1 MLWFLSSLLLL
12 GRYAAASPPVKVSL
26 RTSWPAPIFLVEIIE
41 SVALE
46 DSKTFFPFLDRVTDP
61 EVVTI
66 TPDEAPEAVY
76 SSSLEV
82 AKNMGL
88 FSEPG
93 ALAFVESS
101 LALHAATP
109 KIEAFYY
116 HYTEVVGAS
125 ARHKECGS
133 WVDWY
138 GTVVCDVESLAQV
151 AGLDT
156 IDSTDSHPSNYT
168 RPKILPFDHIYPTPD
183 SRLETPPRS
192 AILYASLASPNFRE
206 LHTYLMRLANNAE
219 RRIEYI
225 VRHVPP
231 ENIDPS
237 RRSYLSGYSVSLD
250 LKKMDYLALD
260 DRHLSTQQDD
270 RSLSDEQENEARAI
284 DADPIFSLLDTY
296 PENSTAPD
304 VNTPP
309 TEDELHSIGFQ
320 ASQLIMDSADPLLT
334 LTHLSQNFPKYVTT
348 LARRVTVKE
357 NIAQEV
363 HENQL
368 RVQGGANAMWLNG
381 VSVAEKDLNAF
392 GLLRL
397 LKKERSIMTDL
408 TSLDLERGEAMDL
421 LTHPILSAAQESKDV
436 LDGLVDASDR
446 IEGGD
451 VIIWWNDLEKDRRY
465 NQWGASITGL
475 LRPLFPG
482 QFHMIKLN
490 LFNVVLAL
498 DLSRPANLVFVAG
511 TMHGIIERGFPFRFG
526 VVPIVETEDGARMA
540 RLIYFLLNNF
550 GRKVTMNFLKRVAHP
565 FTVPG
570 AQRSFQW
577 STIRG
582 EYDALMAAEA
592 NAGTPIDQISVD
604 FESVVSGTNSGARSL
619 DGAGSYNN
627 RLSTTLSASS
637 AGHGFINGK
646 HVAFDENFLRNMQTE
661 ISRQLMHL
669 QEEIYEGHLT
679 DEDNERISN
688 YFFDLPTT
696 ARRRNKYVVPT
707 KDDLDIISL
716 PELLPR
722 SGSLF
727 APSSFV
733 YPTESEVIPVTL
745 FVVADLDAKDGL
757 EFVKEALTSMGK
769 ESSARLAFIHN
780 PATEEL
786 SQGISVSSIFA
797 HLVDQNQLSK
807 IAPARLLQ
815 SLDGSEL
822 ASEPDEPTPQVSFST
837 IRALKNALE
846 LDHLG
851 QNGSNKKSGFLE
863 ACQWFVRSMGIEQG
877 QNGIVINGRIIG
889 AISPKEFL
897 AADFQAL
904 QEYELLKR
912 IQPVFAALENIR
924 PGLRNLDRATIAHV
938 VSIASSVISSIQL
951 PDPSEVGLFDAPRR
965 PRNRNYRTL
974 ESKYTVFEV
983 GDNSTALYQIAVIV
997 DPLSETAQKWS
1008 SLLKWISYLPDTY
1021 LEIRLNPT
1029 QYSEVPLKK
1038 FFRYN
1043 LQTSLSFDETG
1054 QELLSQTVFKDLPLE
1069 PIYTLAMDV
1078 PSSWLVRPREAMY
1091 DLDNIQLGN
1100 LAPED
1105 STVDTIFDLDYIV
1118 VEGHAR
1124 DTTTQS
1130 PPRGLQLQLVS
1141 SSVPIDDTQVVA
1153 NLGYFQFKT
1162 KPGVFKLEI
1171 REGRGRDIYVTDS
1184 VGNEG
1189 WDSPSVNE
1197 VGNEITVTSF
1207 EGQTLYPRFS
1217 RLSGMEREDVL
1228 AEEEEE
1234 ESSSVFGSMFSSVK
1248 SLFKATEE
1256 TAIDEADEQADINI
1270 FTVASGLLYERFV
1283 GIMILSVLRNT
1294 KSTVKFWFIENFLS
1308 PSFLEFIPHLAEA
1321 YNFKYELVT
1330 YKWPSWLRAQKEK
1343 QRIIWAY
1350 KILFLDVLF
1359 PMDLKKVI
1367 FVDADQIVRADLQE
1381 LVDLDLHGAPYGYT
1395 PMGDDNEAMEGFRFW
1410 KTGYWADFLQGKP
1423 YHISALYVVDL
1434 VRFRQI
1440 AAGDILRGSY
1450 QQLSMDPNSLA
1461 NLDQDLPNNLQREVP
1476 IHSLHEDWLW
1486 CETWCSKDRL
1496 HRAKTIDLCQ
1506 NPLTK
1511 EPKLDRA
1518 RQIPEWEEYDSE
1530 IAKFARKLAEE
1541 GKIRSR
1547 IAAADA
1553 NALAQTASGVAPAN
1567 PETGGANQEEAEND
1581 EKIPGIRDEL

>member
-1 MLWFLSSLLLL
+1 MLWFLSSLLLA
-12 GRYAAASPPVKVSL
+12 GKVCCGKSSGQGL
-26 RTSWPAPIFLVEIIE
+26 SQNSWPAPIFLVEIMQVE

-46 DSKTFFPFLDRVTDP
+46 DSKTFFPFFDV
-61 EVVTI
+61 
-66 TPDEAPEAVY
+66 PEAVY

-82 AKNMGL
+82 ARIWVC
-88 FSEPG
+88 FPEPG

-109 KIEAFYY
+109 KIEAFYH

-168 RPKILPFDHIYPTPD
+168 RPKILPFDHIYPPPD
-183 SRLETPPRS
+183 NRLETPPRS
-192 AILYASLASPNFRE
+192 AILYASLDSPNFRE

-219 RRIEYI
+219 PRIEYI
-225 VRHVPP
+225 VRHVRQKT
-231 ENIDPS
+231 S
-237 RRSYLSGYSVSLD
+237 TRYSVSLD

-270 RSLSDEQENEARAI
+270 
-284 DADPIFSLLDTY
+284 P
-296 PENSTAPD
+296 
-304 VNTPP
+304 
-309 TEDELHSIGFQ
+309 
-320 ASQLIMDSADPLLT
+320 SQLIMDSADPLLT

-421 LTHPILSAAQESKDV
+421 LTHPILSAAQESKMFWT
-436 LDGLVDASDR
+436 
-446 IEGGD
+446 GGD
-451 VIIWWNDLEKDRRY
+451 VIIWWNDLEKDRSSHSAR
-465 NQWGASITGL
+465 
-475 LRPLFPG
+475 
-482 QFHMIKLN
+482 
-490 LFNVVLAL
+490 
-498 DLSRPANLVFVAG
+498 

-604 FESVVSGTNSGARSL
+604 FESAVSGTNSGARSL
-619 DGAGSYNN
+619 DGAQSYNN

-696 ARRRNKYVVPT
+696 ARRRNKYVVPS

-722 SGSLF
+722 SGPLF

-745 FVVADLDAKDGL
+745 FVVADLNAKDGL

-786 SQGISVSSIFA
+786 SQGISISSIFA
-797 HLVDQNQLSK
+797 HLVDENQLSK

-815 SLDGSEL
+815 SLDGGEL
-822 ASEPDEPTPQVSFST
+822 ASEPDESTPQVSFST

-863 ACQWFVRSMGIEQG
+863 ACQWFVRSMGIEEG

-912 IQPVFAALENIR
+912 IQPVLAALENIR
-924 PGLRNLDRATIAHV
+924 PGLRYLDRATIAHV
-938 VSIASSVISSIQL
+938 VSMASSVISSIQL
-951 PDPSEVGLFDAPRR
+951 PDPSE
-965 PRNRNYRTL
+965 NYRTL
-974 ESKYTVFEV
+974 ESQYTVFEV

-1054 QELLSQTVFKDLPLE
+1054 QELLSQTVFEDLPLE

-1105 STVDTIFDLDYIV
+1105 SSVDTIFDLDYIV

-1217 RLSGMEREDVL
+1217 RLPGMEREDVL

-1256 TAIDEADEQADINI
+1256 TAVDEADEQADINI

-1321 YNFKYELVT
+1321 YNFKYEL
-1330 YKWPSWLRAQKEK
+1330 K

-1423 YHISALYVVDL
+1423 YHIRS
-1434 VRFRQI
+1434 
-1440 AAGDILRGSY
+1440 AGDILRGSY

-1486 CETWCSKDRL
+1486 VSSKDRL

-1553 NALAQTASGVAPAN
+1553 NALAQTASGVVPAN
-1567 PETGGANQEEAEND
+1567 PESGGANKEEAEND
-1581 EKIPGIRDEL
+1581 EKIPEMRDEL

>member
-26 RTSWPAPIFLVEIIE
+26 RTSWPAPIFLVEIMQVE

-46 DSKTFFPFLDRVTDP
+46 DSKTFFPFFDL
-61 EVVTI
+61 TI

-109 KIEAFYY
+109 KIEAFYH

-168 RPKILPFDHIYPTPD
+168 RPKILPFDHIYPPPD
-183 SRLETPPRS
+183 NRLETPPRS
-192 AILYASLASPNFRE
+192 AILYASLDSPNFRE

-219 RRIEYI
+219 PRIEYI

-237 RRSYLSGYSVSLD
+237 RRSYLSGYS
-250 LKKMDYLALD
+250 MDYLALD

-436 LDGLVDASDR
+436 LDG
-446 IEGGD
+446 GD

-604 FESVVSGTNSGARSL
+604 FESAVSGTNSGARSL
-619 DGAGSYNN
+619 DGAQSYNN

-696 ARRRNKYVVPT
+696 ARRRNKYVVPS

-722 SGSLF
+722 SGPLF

-745 FVVADLDAKDGL
+745 FVVADLNAKDGL

-786 SQGISVSSIFA
+786 SQGISISSIFA
-797 HLVDQNQLSK
+797 HLVDENQLSK

-815 SLDGSEL
+815 SLDGGEL
-822 ASEPDEPTPQVSFST
+822 ASEPDESTPQVSFST
-837 IRALKNALE
+837 IRALKNALN
-846 LDHLG
+846 LTTWAKTDPTKIGLP
-851 QNGSNKKSGFLE
+851 
-863 ACQWFVRSMGIEQG
+863 RSVPM
-877 QNGIVINGRIIG
+877 IIG

-912 IQPVFAALENIR
+912 IQPVLAALENIR
-924 PGLRNLDRATIAHV
+924 PGLRYLDRFG
-938 VSIASSVISSIQL
+938 SSVISSIQL

-974 ESKYTVFEV
+974 ESQYTVFEV

-1054 QELLSQTVFKDLPLE
+1054 QELLSQTVFEDLPLE
-1069 PIYTLAMDV
+1069 PIYHWPWTYLLHG
-1078 PSSWLVRPREAMY
+1078 SF
-1091 DLDNIQLGN
+1091 DLLGN

-1105 STVDTIFDLDYIV
+1105 SSVDTIFDLDYIV

-1130 PPRGLQLQLVS
+1130 PP
-1141 SSVPIDDTQVVA
+1141 VVA

-1217 RLSGMEREDVL
+1217 RLPGMEREDVL

-1256 TAIDEADEQADINI
+1256 TAVDEADEQADINI

-1321 YNFKYELVT
+1321 YNFNMNSSLT
-1330 YKWPSWLRAQKEK
+1330 KEK

-1423 YHISALYVVDL
+1423 YHIRS
-1434 VRFRQI
+1434 
-1440 AAGDILRGSY
+1440 AGDILRGSY

-1486 CETWCSKDRL
+1486 VSSKDRL

-1553 NALAQTASGVAPAN
+1553 NALAQTASGVVPAN
-1567 PETGGANQEEAEND
+1567 PESGGANKEEAEND
-1581 EKIPGIRDEL
+1581 EKIPEMRDEL

>member
-1 MLWFLSSLLLL
+1 MLWFFLLL
-12 GRYAAASPPVKVSL
+12 GSYAAAASPPVKVSL
-26 RTSWPAPIFLVEIIE
+26 RTSWPAPSFLIEIIE
-41 SVALE
+41 SITLE
-46 DSKTFFPFLDRVTDP
+46 NNRAFFPFLDRITDS
-61 EVVTI
+61 EVVSI
-66 TPDEAPEAVY
+66 TQNEAPEAIY

-88 FSEPG
+88 FSESSS
-93 ALAFVESS
+93 LAFLEMS

-109 KIEAFYY
+109 KIEAFYH
-116 HYTEVVGAS
+116 HYKETVETT

-138 GTVVCDVESLAQV
+138 GLVVCDVESLAQF

-156 IDSTDSHPSNYT
+156 IDSTENHSSNYT
-168 RPKILPFDHIYPTPD
+168 RPKILPFDHIYPSPD
-183 SRLETPPRS
+183 SRLEIPPRS
-192 AILYASLASPNFRE
+192 AILYASLNSANFRE
-206 LHTYLMRLANNAE
+206 LHTYLMRLANHAE
-219 RRIEYI
+219 HRIEYI
-225 VRHVPP
+225 FRYVPP
-231 ENIDPS
+231 EDIDPS
-237 RRSYLSGYSVSLD
+237 KRIYLSGYSVALD

-260 DRHLSTQQDD
+260 DRHLSTQQDG
-270 RSLSDEQENEARAI
+270 RSRSEEQETETLV
-284 DADPIFSLLDTY
+284 ADPVFSLLGAY
-296 PENSTAPD
+296 PENSTASD
-304 VNTPP
+304 INTPP
-309 TEDELHSIGFQ
+309 TEDELHVIGFQ
-320 ASQLIMDSADPLLT
+320 ASQLIMDSSNPLLA

-348 LARRVTVKE
+348 LARRVPVNE
-357 NIAQEV
+357 NLMQEV

-381 VSVAEKDLNAF
+381 VPVAEKDLDVF

-397 LKKERSIMTDL
+397 LKKERGIMMEL
-408 TSLDLERGEAMDL
+408 TRLNLERGEAIEL
-421 LTHPILSAAQESKDV
+421 LTHPILSIAQESKDV

-446 IEGGD
+446 VEGGD

-465 NQWGASITGL
+465 NQWSASITGL

-482 QFHMIKLN
+482 QFHMMKLN
-490 LFNVVLAL
+490 LFNVVLVL
-498 DLSRPANLVFVAG
+498 DLFRPANLVFVAG
-511 TMHGIIERGFPFRFG
+511 TMHSIIERGFPFRFG
-526 VVPIVETEDGARMA
+526 VVPIVETEDGTRMA
-540 RLIYFLLNNF
+540 RLIYFLLNQF
-550 GRKVTMNFLKRVAHP
+550 GRKITMNFLKRVAHP
-565 FTVPG
+565 FTIPG
-570 AQRSFQW
+570 AQSSLQW
-577 STIRG
+577 SDIRH
-582 EYDALMAAEA
+582 EYDGLMAAEA
-592 NAGTPIDQISVD
+592 RAGAPIDQTSVD
-604 FESVVSGTNSGARSL
+604 FESIVSGAISQAKTL
-619 DGAGSYNN
+619 DSAQAYTN
-627 RLSTTLSASS
+627 RLGATLSVFPT
-637 AGHGFINGK
+637 GHGFINGK
-646 HVAFDENFLRNMQTE
+646 HFVFDENFLRNMQIE
-661 ISRQLMHL
+661 ISRQLIHL

-696 ARRRNKYVVPT
+696 ARRRNKYVVPS
-707 KDDLDIISL
+707 KDNLDIISL
-716 PELLPR
+716 PELSLI
-722 SGSLF
+722 SGPIFSS
-727 APSSFV
+727 SSFV
-733 YPTESEVIPVTL
+733 YPTGSEAVSVTL
-745 FVVADLDAKDGL
+745 FVVADLNSKDGL
-757 EFVKEALTSMGK
+757 DFVKEALLSMQEK
-769 ESSARLAFIHN
+769 DSTTRLTIVHN
-780 PATEEL
+780 PSSEETP
-786 SQGISVSSIFA
+786 QGISVSSIFA
-797 HLVDQNQLSK
+797 HLVDNSQLSK
-807 IAPARLLQ
+807 ISPAELLR
-815 SLDGSEL
+815 SLNGGGLESGV
-822 ASEPDEPTPQVSFST
+822 DESNPQVSFST
-837 IRALKNALE
+837 VKAFKNALD
-846 LDHLG
+846 LDHLD
-851 QNGSNKKSGFLE
+851 NGKSNKQSGFLE
-863 ACQWFVRSMGIEQG
+863 ACRLFVRSVGIESG
-877 QNGIVINGRIIG
+877 QNAVVINGRIVGPIT
-889 AISPKEFL
+889 PKEFL
-897 AADFQAL
+897 AVDFQAL

-912 IQPVFAALENIR
+912 IQPVFSALKDIR
-924 PGLRNLDRATIAHV
+924 PGLTIFDRATLAHTI
-938 VSIASSVISSIQL
+938 SMASSVISAIQV

-965 PRNRNYRTL
+965 PRNRNYQTL
-974 ESKYTVFEV
+974 ERKHTSFEV
-983 GDNSTALYQIAVIV
+983 GDNSTALYQMAVIL

-1008 SLLKWISYLPDTY
+1008 SLLQWISQIPDTY
-1021 LEIRLNPT
+1021 IEIRLNPT
-1029 QYSEVPLKK
+1029 QYSEVPLKR

-1043 LQTSLSFDETG
+1043 LRTSLSFDETG
-1054 QELLSQTVFKDLPLE
+1054 QEVSSQTVFEDLPLE

-1091 DLDNIQLGN
+1091 DLDNIQLGS
-1100 LAPED
+1100 LASED
-1105 STVDTIFDLDYIV
+1105 SSVDTIFDLDNIV

-1124 DTTTQS
+1124 DITTQS
-1130 PPRGLQLQLVS
+1130 PPRGAQLQLVS
-1141 SSVPIDDTQVVA
+1141 GSLPIDDTQVVA

-1171 REGRGRDIYVTDS
+1171 REGRGRDIFVIES

-1189 WDSPSVNE
+1189 WDSPSVDE
-1197 VGNEITVTSF
+1197 VGNEITVISF

-1217 RLSGMEREDVL
+1217 RIPGMEREDVL

-1234 ESSSVFGSMFSSVK
+1234 ESSSVFESMVSSVK
-1248 SLFKATEE
+1248 SLFGASEKSDIVE
-1256 TAIDEADEQADINI
+1256 TVDEQADINI

-1410 KTGYWADFLQGKP
+1410 KTGYWADFLKGRP

-1476 IHSLHEDWLW
+1476 IYSLHEDWLW

-1511 EPKLDRA
+1511 EPKLARA

-1530 IAKFARKLAEE
+1530 IAKFARKLAED
-1541 GKIRSR
+1541 GKILSR
-1547 IAAADA
+1547 IATADA
-1553 NALAQTASGVAPAN
+1553 NALAQTASGAPSSSS
-1567 PETGGANQEEAEND
+1567 ESSGFDKEEQVEADAGTAE
-1581 EKIPGIRDEL
+1581 IRDEL

>member
-1 MLWFLSSLLLL
+1 MLLLL
-12 GRYAAASPPVKVSL
+12 PFVLCLSRYAVASPPVKVSL
-26 RTSWPAPIFLVEIIE
+26 RTSWPAPPFLVEIIE
-41 SVALE
+41 TVALE
-46 DSKTFFPFLDRVTDP
+46 NSKAFFPFLDRVTDP
-61 EVVTI
+61 DVVII
-66 TPDEAPEAVY
+66 TPNEAPEAIY

-88 FSEPG
+88 FSESG
-93 ALAFVESS
+93 TLAFVEMS

-109 KIEAFYY
+109 KIEAFYH
-116 HYTEVVGAS
+116 HYTETVEQS
-125 ARHKECGS
+125 ARRKECGS

-138 GTVVCDVESLAQV
+138 GSVVCDVESLAQL

-156 IDSTDSHPSNYT
+156 IDSTENYSSNYT
-168 RPKILPFDHIYPTPD
+168 RPKILPFDHIYPPPD
-183 SRLETPPRS
+183 SRLETPPRT

-206 LHTYLMRLANNAE
+206 LHTYLMRLTSHAE
-219 RRIEYI
+219 HRIEYI
-225 VRHVPP
+225 LRHVPP
-231 ENIDPS
+231 ENLDTS
-237 RRSYLSGYSVSLD
+237 KRSYLSGYSVALD

-260 DRHLSTQQDD
+260 DRHLGTQRDHP
-270 RSLSDEQENEARAI
+270 SLSDDQEVEAHVV
-284 DADPIFSLLDTY
+284 DPIFSLLDGY

-304 VNTPP
+304 ANTPP
-309 TEDELHSIGFQ
+309 TEDELHTIGFQ
-320 ASQLIMDSADPLLT
+320 ASQLIMDSSNPLLT
-334 LTHLSQNFPKYVTT
+334 LMHLSQNFPKYVTT
-348 LARRVTVKE
+348 LARRVSVNE
-357 NIAQEV
+357 DLAQEV

-368 RVQGGANAMWLNG
+368 RVQGGANAMWING

-392 GLLRL
+392 GLSRL
-397 LKKERSIMTDL
+397 LKKERGVMMQL
-408 TSLDLERGEAMDL
+408 TGLDLERGEAIEL
-421 LTHPILSAAQESKDV
+421 LTHPILSAAQDSKDV

-446 IEGGD
+446 AEGGD
-451 VIIWWNDLEKDRRY
+451 VIIWWNDLEKDKRY

-475 LRPLFPG
+475 LRPLYPG
-482 QFHMIKLN
+482 QFHMLKLN
-490 LFNVVLAL
+490 LFNVVLVL

-511 TMHGIIERGFPFRFG
+511 TMHSIIERGFPFHFG

-540 RLIYFLLNNF
+540 RLVYFLLSNF
-550 GRKVTMNFLKRVAHP
+550 GRKITMNFLKRVAHP
-565 FTVPG
+565 FTMPG
-570 AQRSFQW
+570 AQGSLQW
-577 STIRG
+577 SNIRH
-582 EYDALMAAEA
+582 EYDGLMVAEA
-592 NAGTPIDQISVD
+592 NAGATTDQTSVD
-604 FESVVSGTNSGARSL
+604 FESVVSGTNSISKSL
-619 DGAGSYNN
+619 DGVQAYTN
-627 RLSTTLSASS
+627 RLSATLSVSPS
-637 AGHGFINGK
+637 GHGFINGK
-646 HVAFDENFLRNMQTE
+646 HFAFDESFLRNMQTE

-679 DEDNERISN
+679 EEDNGRISS

-696 ARRRNKYVVPT
+696 ARRRNKYIVPS
-707 KDDLDIISL
+707 KDNLDIISL
-716 PELLPR
+716 PELQKD
-722 SGSLF
+722 SSSIF

-733 YPTESEVIPVTL
+733 YPTDAEVIPMTL
-745 FVVADLDAKDGL
+745 FILADLDAKDGL
-757 EFVKEALTSMGK
+757 DFVKEALLSMEK
-769 ESSARLAFIHN
+769 NSTVRLGFVHN
-780 PATEEL
+780 PATEGF
-786 SQGISVSSIFA
+786 SQGVSISSIFA
-797 HLVDQNQLSK
+797 HLVDNKQLSK
-807 IAPARLLQ
+807 TSPEELLQ
-815 SLDGSEL
+815 ALNSGQY
-822 ASEPDEPTPQVSFST
+822 ASEVDESNTQVPFST
-837 IRALKNALE
+837 VRALKNALK
-846 LDHLG
+846 LDHLDNHKPNE
-851 QNGSNKKSGFLE
+851 QSGFLD
-863 ACQWFVRSMGIEQG
+863 ACQWFVRSIGVEPG
-877 QNGIVINGRIIG
+877 QNGIVINGRIVD
-889 AISPKEFL
+889 AIIPNEFL

-912 IQPVFAALENIR
+912 IQPVLSALEDIR
-924 PGLRNLDRATIAHV
+924 PGFKSLDRATIAYT
-938 VSIASSVISSIQL
+938 VSMASSIISAIQV

-965 PRNRNYRTL
+965 PRNRNYQTL
-974 ESKYTVFEV
+974 ETKHTLFEV
-983 GDNSTALYQIAVIV
+983 GDNSTALYQVAVIV

-1008 SLLKWISYLPDTY
+1008 SLLQWISHIPDTY

-1029 QYSEVPLKK
+1029 QYGEVPLKR
-1038 FFRYN
+1038 FFKYN
-1043 LQTSLSFDETG
+1043 LRTSLSFDETG
-1054 QELLSQTVFKDLPLE
+1054 QEVSSQTVFENLPLE

-1091 DLDNIQLGN
+1091 DLDNIQLGS

-1105 STVDTIFDLDYIV
+1105 SSVDTIFDLDYIV

-1130 PPRGLQLQLVS
+1130 PPRGVQIQLVS
-1141 SSVPIDDTQVVA
+1141 GSMPIDDTQVVA

-1171 REGRGRDIYVTDS
+1171 REGRGRDIFVTES

-1189 WDSPSVNE
+1189 WNSPSVDE

-1217 RLSGMEREDVL
+1217 RLPGMEREDVL

-1234 ESSSVFGSMFSSVK
+1234 ESSSVFESMFASVK
-1248 SLFKATEE
+1248 SLFGNSEE
-1256 TAIDEADEQADINI
+1256 TGIVETADEQADINI

-1410 KTGYWADFLQGKP
+1410 KTGYWADFLQGRP

-1476 IHSLHEDWLW
+1476 IFSLDEDWLW
-1486 CETWCSKDRL
+1486 CETWCSKNRL

-1511 EPKLDRA
+1511 EPKLARA

-1530 IAKFARKLAEE
+1530 IAKFARKLSEE

-1553 NALAQTASGVAPAN
+1553 NALARTASGAASLS
-1567 PETGGANQEEAEND
+1567 PESEGLDDAEKEAD
-1581 EKIPGIRDEL
+1581 EKKPELRDEL

>member
-1 MLWFLSSLLLL
+1 MLWSLSLLSPLGLL
-12 GRYAAASPPVKVSL
+12 AAASPPVKVSL
-26 RTSWPAPIFLVEIIE
+26 RTSWPAPPFLVEVVE
-41 SVALE
+41 SVAL
-46 DSKTFFPFLDRVTDP
+46 DNPAAFFPLLDRVTDP

-66 TPDEAPEAVY
+66 TPDETPEAVY
-76 SSSLEV
+76 SSSLQV
-82 AKNMGL
+82 ATDMGL

-93 ALAFVESS
+93 SLAFIEMN

-109 KIEAFYY
+109 KIQAFYH
-116 HYTEVVGAS
+116 HYTESVGAT
-125 ARHKECGS
+125 AYHEGCGS

-138 GTVVCDVESLAQV
+138 GTVVCDVESLAQL

-156 IDSTDSHPSNYT
+156 IDSTENHSSNYT
-168 RPKILPFDHIYPTPD
+168 RPKILPFDHIYPPVNG
-183 SRLETPPRS
+183 RLETPPRS
-192 AILYASLASPNFRE
+192 AILYASLSSPNFRE
-206 LHTYLMRLANNAE
+206 LHTYLMKLAYNAE
-219 RRIEYI
+219 PRIEYI

-231 ENIDPS
+231 GNIDPS
-237 RRSYLSGYSVSLD
+237 KRSYLSGYSVALD

-260 DRHLSTQQDD
+260 DRHLGVQQDD
-270 RSLSDEQENEARAI
+270 RSRLDDIEIETAVI
-284 DADPIFSLLDTY
+284 DPIFSLLDKY
-296 PENSTAPD
+296 PENSTASD

-309 TEDELHSIGFQ
+309 TEDELQNIGYQ
-320 ASQLIMDSADPLLT
+320 ASQLVLDSVNPLLT
-334 LTHLSQNFPKYVTT
+334 LLHLSQNFPKYVTT
-348 LARRVTVKE
+348 IARRVLVKE
-357 NIAQEV
+357 PLAEEI

-381 VSVAEKDLNAF
+381 VSVSEKDLNAF

-397 LKKERSIMTDL
+397 MKKERKVMMDL
-408 TSLDLERGEAMDL
+408 TSLGLERGEAIEL
-421 LTHPILSAAQESKDV
+421 LTHPILSLAQESKDV
-436 LDGLVDASDR
+436 LDGLVDATDR

-451 VIIWWNDLEKDRRY
+451 VIIWWNDLEKDKRY
-465 NQWGASITGL
+465 NHWGASITGL
-475 LRPLFPG
+475 LRPLYPG

-511 TMHGIIERGFPFRFG
+511 TMHTIIERGLPFRFG
-526 VVPIVETEDGARMA
+526 VVPIAETDDGAQMA
-540 RLIYFLLNNF
+540 RLVYFLLNNF
-550 GRKVTMNFLKRVAHP
+550 GRKITMHFLKRIAHP
-565 FTVPG
+565 YSLPG
-570 AQRSFQW
+570 ARDSFDW
-577 STIRG
+577 STIRR
-582 EYDALMAAEA
+582 EYDNLMASEA
-592 NAGTPIDQISVD
+592 AAGADIDQTTVEFNSVISGKTS
-604 FESVVSGTNSGARSL
+604 ESKIL
-619 DGAGSYNN
+619 DGAQAYAQ
-627 RLSTTLSASS
+627 RLSATLSSS
-637 AGHGFINGK
+637 PTGHGFINGK
-646 HVAFDENFLRNMQTE
+646 HYTFDENFLRNMQTE

-669 QEEIYEGHLT
+669 QEEIYMGHLT
-679 DEDNERISN
+679 DEDNERIST

-696 ARRRNKYVVPT
+696 AKRRNKFVVPS
-707 KDDLDIISL
+707 KDEFDVISL
-716 PELLPR
+716 PELLPG
-722 SGSLF
+722 SGSVF
-727 APSSFV
+727 APSAFV
-733 YPTESEVIPVTL
+733 YPTDSEVIPVSI
-745 FVVADLDAKDGL
+745 FVVADLDAKNGL
-757 EFVKEALTSMGK
+757 EFVKEALSSMEK
-769 ESSARLAFIHN
+769 DSNARLAFIHN
-780 PATEEL
+780 PATDD
-786 SQGISVSSIFA
+786 STQDISVSSIFA
-797 HLVDQNQLSK
+797 HLVDGKKLS
-807 IAPARLLQ
+807 RFTSVQLLQ
-815 SLDGSEL
+815 ALDDGEVSSEFDT
-822 ASEPDEPTPQVSFST
+822 ADSQVPFST
-837 IRALKNALE
+837 VKAFKTALE
-846 LDHLG
+846 LDHLDHRKPNV
-851 QNGSNKKSGFLE
+851 QSAYIE
-863 ACQWFVRSMGIEQG
+863 ACQWFARSTGIEPG
-877 QNGIVINGRIIG
+877 QNGIVVNGRIIG
-889 AISPKEFL
+889 AIGPKEFL
-897 AADFQAL
+897 AADFQSL
-904 QEYELLKR
+904 QEYEMLKR
-912 IQPVFAALENIR
+912 IQPVFEALEDIR
-924 PGLRNLDRATIAHV
+924 GTGMQNLDRATVAHV
-938 VSIASSVISSIQL
+938 VSMASSAIASIQV
-951 PDPSEVGLFDAPRR
+951 PEPSEVGLFDAPRR

-974 ESKYTVFEV
+974 ESQYTLFEV
-983 GDNSTALYQIAVIV
+983 GDNSTALYHIAVIV

-1008 SLLKWISYLPDTY
+1008 SLLQWIAHIPDTY

-1029 QYSEVPLKK
+1029 RYSDVPLKR

-1043 LQTSLSFDETG
+1043 LRTSLSFDEAG
-1054 QELLSQTVFKDLPLE
+1054 QEVSSQTVFENLPLE

-1091 DLDNIQLGN
+1091 DLDNIQLGS
-1100 LAPED
+1100 LSTED
-1105 STVDTIFDLDYIV
+1105 SSVDTIFDLDYIV

-1141 SSVPIDDTQVVA
+1141 GSAPIDDTQVVA

-1162 KPGVFKLEI
+1162 KPGVYNLEI
-1171 REGRGRDIYVTDS
+1171 REGRGRDIFVTES
-1184 VGNEG
+1184 VGNDG
-1189 WDSPSVNE
+1189 WDSPSVAE

-1207 EGQTLYPRFS
+1207 EGQTLYPQFS
-1217 RLSGMEREDVL
+1217 RLPGMEREDVL
-1228 AEEEEE
+1228 AEPEEE

-1248 SLFKATEE
+1248 SLFKSHEATVEVAE
-1256 TAIDEADEQADINI
+1256 EQADINI

-1321 YNFKYELVT
+1321 YHFKYELVT

-1476 IHSLHEDWLW
+1476 IYSLHEDWLW

-1511 EPKLDRA
+1511 EPKLARA

-1530 IAKFARKLAEE
+1530 IARFARKLAEE

-1547 IAAADA
+1547 IATADA
-1553 NALAQTASGVAPAN
+1553 NALAQAQTASGAASPN
-1567 PETGGANQEEAEND
+1567 PDIGIGITPGEEVETKTE
-1581 EKIPGIRDEL
+1581 IRDEL